1 MNAPGRARTRRASRT
16 RPVHPILLGRRASP
30 VQRESLGVR
39 NDRMWSRTEFAVGE
53 DIGVNPWGPFH
64 VTRVN
69 PPRTASTRYGG
80 FFGVRRRPGK
90 DWTVQA
96 INTRVVS
103 PNALAQVE
111 SKLGRMRALKERPI
125 QYIEGLY
132 DANGRPD
139 LLLVV
144 LESDPADALPL
155 RQFLRMSAPQR
166 AMLAWHTAHAIFLS
180 LAELHAKGLVC
191 DEITLDTILVEPQDM
206 AWHHPTWGSR
216 LRSAMRL
223 RSQARHFEASF
234 VPNLYLR
241 GFAVDRLLENGS
253 LDAARVP
260 QRAQRHDDEVDGT
273 TARALPGAVDDL
285 ARVRQLA
292 QARGV
297 CGISVLSP
305 PDKTTGAPSG
315 NEGMSASHEVRSL
328 TRPMGDASPNP
339 STTHATTPGRWGART
354 ALGGG
359 ILVRRGGAAVA
370 RGRPPR
376 SRESG
381 R

>member
-1 MNAPGRARTRRASRT
+1 
-16 RPVHPILLGRRASP
+16 
-30 VQRESLGVR
+30 
-39 NDRMWSRTEFAVGE
+39 MWSRTEFAVGE

-132 DANGRPD
+132 DADGHPD

-191 DEITLDTILVEPQDM
+191 DEITLDTILVEPQDT
-206 AWHHPTWGSR
+206 AWHHPTWSSR

-223 RSQARHFEASF
+223 RSQANHLGAD
-234 VPNLYLR
+234 PLR
-241 GFAVDRLLENGS
+241 
-253 LDAARVP
+253 
-260 QRAQRHDDEVDGT
+260 RA
-273 TARALPGAVDDL
+273 
-285 ARVRQLA
+285 
-292 QARGV
+292 
-297 CGISVLSP
+297 
-305 PDKTTGAPSG
+305 
-315 NEGMSASHEVRSL
+315 
-328 TRPMGDASPNP
+328 
-339 STTHATTPGRWGART
+339 
-354 ALGGG
+354 
-359 ILVRRGGAAVA
+359 
-370 RGRPPR
+370 
-376 SRESG
+376 ESC
-381 R
+381 